1 MWGPIPEQAPERI
14 GAAQWHRFIEPRK
27 APKAS
32 APALVVLV
40 VLHQCP
46 LRGFGFRERQATHN
60 AVKDE
65 KLSPWLTITGPNP
78 GTRVPV
84 YLDMY
89 DAATIHKIDDLV
101 HQYMVDS
108 KNFTSAAM
116 PRCNGFP
123 KA

>member
-1 MWGPIPEQAPERI
+1 MKR
-14 GAAQWHRFIEPRK
+14 
-27 APKAS
+27 
-32 APALVVLV
+32 
-40 VLHQCP
+40 
-46 LRGFGFRERQATHN
+46 
-60 AVKDE
+60 
-65 KLSPWLTITGPNP
+65 NP

-89 DAATIHKIDDLV
+89 DAATIVKIDDLV
-101 HQYMVDS
+101 HQYMVES

>member
-1 MWGPIPEQAPERI
+1 MKESYGGASDLSLVHVGGESEERLGI
-14 GAAQWHRFIEPRK
+14 DIEPRN
-27 APKAS
+27 A
-32 APALVVLV
+32 
-40 VLHQCP
+40 
-46 LRGFGFRERQATHN
+46 ERIVN
-60 AVKDE
+60 R
-65 KLSPWLTITGPNP
+65 NP

-89 DAATIHKIDDLV
+89 DAATIVKIDDLV

>member
-1 MWGPIPEQAPERI
+1 MDKK
-14 GAAQWHRFIEPRK
+14 FY
-27 APKAS
+27 S
-32 APALVVLV
+32 
-40 VLHQCP
+40 
-46 LRGFGFRERQATHN
+46 
-60 AVKDE
+60 DE
-65 KLSPWLTITGPNP
+65 KLSPWLTIMKRNP

-89 DAATIHKIDDLV
+89 DAATIVKIDDLV
-101 HQYMVDS
+101 HQYMVES